1 MRSKLL
7 TIGAVVAVLAGSF
20 AATTS
25 AEARWRGRGGGA
37 FIGGLAA
44 GALIG
49 GAFAY
54 GRPYYGYGPYYGGYG
69 PTYYAPPPVYSA
81 PGGDADAYCFSR
93 FKSYD
98 PASGTYLGYDGYRHP
113 CP

>member
-7 TIGAVVAVLAGSF
+7 AGAAIVTVLIGSV

-37 FIGGLAA
+37 FFGGLAA

-49 GAFAY
+49 GAFAAS
-54 GRPYYGYGPYYGGYG
+54 PYYGYGPYYGPRYYG
-69 PTYYAPPPVYSA
+69 PAPVYVE
-81 PGGDADAYCFSR
+81 PGGDDAYCFSR
-93 FKSYD
+93 YKSYD

-113 CP
+113 CQ